1 MNEKGE
7 ILGFERLLAVVE
19 GSGGTSA
26 DALLKEILKRVDEFA
41 GGAAQHDDI
50 TIIVISMER

>member
-1 MNEKGE
+1 
-7 ILGFERLLAVVE
+7 VVE

-26 DALLKEILKRVDEFA
+26 DALRKDILKRVNEFA

-50 TIIVISMER
+50 TIIVVSMER